1 MDAKKWSAPDDV
13 YGAFFEAV
21 GAPAWHGHNF
31 NALRDS
37 IVVGG
42 INRINVPYSITIK
55 NYGLI
60 GDGAKNMAGDFVQ
73 LIQQLRQEGCPVD
86 ITIEN

>member
-1 MDAKKWSAPDDV
+1 MDGKNWIAPDDV
-13 YGAFFEAV
+13 YRAFFEAV

-37 IVVGG
+37 IVIGR
-42 INRINVPYSITIK
+42 INTINVPYHITLK
-55 NYGLI
+55 NYGSI
-60 GDGAKNMAGDFVQ
+60 GEEARKMAADFVQ
-73 LIQQLRQEGCPVD
+73 LIRELQESGCPVD